1 MLTTLFVKGN
11 LTGFLWSQCC
21 CSAHRAEK
29 KDKSYVCPIA
39 VGNFYSGNL
48 IRNVIT
54 EQEPPEQ
61 SHHQPCKPEL
71 FHHQQAE
78 ERQQAA
84 VDINPTEAS
93 GTTTGTIVTAVG
105 MTYLTGTHLHRAPK
119 RIGKVGIKS
128 DAPTRWWMDTWQQD
142 IGPAKWRVIKTSS
155 QPIHRRIRPDR

>member
-54 EQEPPEQ
+54 L
-61 SHHQPCKPEL
+61 SL
-71 FHHQQAE
+71 
-78 ERQQAA
+78 
-84 VDINPTEAS
+84 
-93 GTTTGTIVTAVG
+93 
-105 MTYLTGTHLHRAPK
+105 
-119 RIGKVGIKS
+119 
-128 DAPTRWWMDTWQQD
+128 
-142 IGPAKWRVIKTSS
+142 AKWHMGALSV
-155 QPIHRRIRPDR
+155 HRTTKSPQLFECRKAFDC